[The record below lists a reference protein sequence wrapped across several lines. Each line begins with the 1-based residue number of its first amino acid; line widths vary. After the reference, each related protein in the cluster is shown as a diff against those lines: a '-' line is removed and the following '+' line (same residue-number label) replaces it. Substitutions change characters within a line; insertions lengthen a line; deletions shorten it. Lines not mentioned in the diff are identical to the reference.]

1 MLTVVVYHQW
11 DQYLSPLT
19 ALCNGYSVLGSVPII
34 TQHCVMVIMYWDQ
47 YLSPLTALCNGYSVL
62 GSVPITTHSIV

>member
-19 ALCNGYSVLGSVPII
+19 ALCNGYSVLGSVPI
-34 TQHCVMVIMYWDQ
+34 
-47 YLSPLTALCNGYSVL
+47 
-62 GSVPITTHSIV
+62 TTHSIV